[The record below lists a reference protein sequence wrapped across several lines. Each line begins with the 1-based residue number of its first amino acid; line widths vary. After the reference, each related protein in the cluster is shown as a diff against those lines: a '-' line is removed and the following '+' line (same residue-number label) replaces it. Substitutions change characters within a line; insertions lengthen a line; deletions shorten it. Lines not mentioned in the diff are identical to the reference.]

1 MNHPKPSEKRK
12 GLGAGIIAFGVVFAL
27 FSLLFRPHTIGAFAL
42 ATALSLFAG
51 AVIRVMAQGLDVS
64 PTVKTPE
71 SLQKVQGNTGDPD
84 VDALL
89 EKGRGM
95 IAEIRAENDRIPDS
109 SLSDKLEKLENLCA
123 EVFRAVYD
131 KPAKAPQIR
140 KFMDYYLPT
149 TLKMVRG
156 FRTLDE
162 RGITG
167 AQAQD
172 ARPAHRGRAGRGH
185 HGCQRL
191 LENLYRDDVLDLTT
205 DIDVLEQMLKRD
217 SLTESDLERAAA
229 QAARPPASTPRQTAS
244 PASVPRAAMSPRRE
258 VRPPPRPPPE
268 RPHLSPLPDR
278 RLRIMTE
285 NQNQA
290 PALTLEPAMTRDKV
304 MMEEAARQLEAAPAA
319 AAEAAAEMDT
329 SMLSEADRRAIEEF
343 AQKIDL
349 NNTDHVLLY
358 GSDAQKKIADFS
370 DSALGHRAH
379 QRHRRSGRNAGQAGQ
394 RNQGLRR

>member
-1 MNHPKPSEKRK
+1 MSHRKPSEKRK

-109 SLSDKLEKLENLCA
+109 ALSDQLEKLENLCA

-149 TLKMVRG
+149 TLKLLNAYDRM
-156 FRTLDE
+156 
-162 RGITG
+162 G
-167 AQAQD
+167 AQGVSGENID
-172 ARPAHRGRAGRGH
+172 ATM
-185 HGCQRL
+185 QRVESMMGTIVTAFEKQL
-191 LENLYRDDVLDLTT
+191 DMLFGSEAMDISADITVLENMMKREGLSEDDGELHA
-205 DIDVLEQMLKRD
+205 
-217 SLTESDLERAAA
+217 ESGTA
-229 QAARPPASTPRQTAS
+229 TAS
-244 PASVPRAAMSPRRE
+244 Q
-258 VRPPPRPPPE
+258 
-268 RPHLSPLPDR
+268 DD
-278 RLRIMTE
+278 IK
-285 NQNQA
+285 
-290 PALTLEPAMTRDKV
+290 LE
-304 MMEEAARQLEAAPAA
+304 L
-319 AAEAAAEMDT
+319 
-329 SMLSEADRRAIEEF
+329 
-343 AQKIDL
+343 
-349 NNTDHVLLY
+349 
-358 GSDAQKKIADFS
+358 
-370 DSALGHRAH
+370 
-379 QRHRRSGRNAGQAGQ
+379 
-394 RNQGLRR
+394 